1 MRDIAGSHSNRI
13 LAHCDDGDG
22 NRLPLSFAVG
32 AVIAGVVAD
41 RLGISSAM
49 WLIAALTFGSG
60 LFVFL
65 RMRERRMQGYLVEKN
80 RSSCLPRSQRQ
91 HPRFARGDGRHVA
104 LSPRTLRKSI

>member
-1 MRDIAGSHSNRI
+1 MREIRTSGSMSGEGKRSHATWPKPPRPSSTLLSGSHSNRI

-22 NRLPLSFAVG
+22 NRLPLSYAVG

-49 WLIAALTFGSG
+49 WLIAALTFVSG

-65 RMRERRMQGYLVEKN
+65 RMRETNAGAF
-80 RSSCLPRSQRQ
+80 S
-91 HPRFARGDGRHVA
+91 
-104 LSPRTLRKSI
+104 